1 MQSKIKLQSEVLM
14 IKSAGMKQS
23 ELEDI
28 VAFDAY
34 VDMVRDKYNIVLNT
48 QKFKNRKKAWSD
60 RLHEAAEVSPVMF
73 DEKMEA
79 EIKKDIAD
87 IVVNK
92 GLSAIARYD
101 LDNIKNMVEIIEK
114 FTQ

>member
-1 MQSKIKLQSEVLM
+1 
-14 IKSAGMKQS
+14 
-23 ELEDI
+23 
-28 VAFDAY
+28 
-34 VDMVRDKYNIVLNT
+34 
-48 QKFKNRKKAWSD
+48 
-60 RLHEAAEVSPVMF
+60 MF

-92 GLSAIARYD
+92 GLSAIAWYD